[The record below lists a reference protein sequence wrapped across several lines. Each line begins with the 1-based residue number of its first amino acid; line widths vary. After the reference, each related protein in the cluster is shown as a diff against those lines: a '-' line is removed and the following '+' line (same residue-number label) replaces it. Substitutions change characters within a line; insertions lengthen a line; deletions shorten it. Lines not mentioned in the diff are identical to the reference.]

1 MKLQLAEAKASDE
14 IEKVQSQ
21 FFDQLKILKEGLE
34 RQEEIFQK
42 QLLLKR
48 GIVAE
53 TVKLN
58 LVMCGNKTSWEIQWQ
73 ITMK

>member
-1 MKLQLAEAKASDE
+1 MAEAKASDE
-14 IEKVQSQ
+14 IEKVRNQ
-21 FFDQLKILKEGLE
+21 FLGQLKTLKETLE

-58 LVMCGNKTSWEIQWQ
+58 LVILGGKYSQVIL
-73 ITMK
+73 